1 MEKPENLNSS
11 LSNQSKETVFP
22 EIKQDEKE
30 TKNPKKD
37 TGATSNEKKQN
48 ICKICKKSFST
59 SGNMRN
65 HIITIHENY
74 RPFKC
79 NYPGCKK
86 EYSIESRY
94 LVHLRTHKGEK
105 PFICKI
111 CNKSFNEKGN
121 LKTHLRF
128 HSELRPFKCQFCN
141 KSYKT
146 NGHLKDHIDIKHR
159 KIKKYNCEYCNKKFG
174 RISTLKAHNRTHTG
188 EKNYKCKLEG
198 CNKCFAEKGNMEMHY
213 QRHLKKLNKN
223 INENIIKK
231 KYGKKEI
238 EDDYEKKIKEALDG
252 LNMANHRKD
261 ITTKND
267 SIKVNHKK
275 SSHAIFVNVQSNNN
289 SIDDSN
295 FNYSKETI
303 KNENFVNK
311 DIFNFNLNNVNINP
325 KSDNINDSSRIINEN
340 NFKDNVNSEIKNNS
354 NLNNYSNNEQNFEKL
369 GNENQNNIGCFGF
382 YSLIQDF
389 NQMDPLNAKENKTEY
404 FLKKESNEINYDFS
418 NCVTRPESKN
428 VLCMNKSQNEI
439 FAREEDLFS
448 EDEDDKD
455 NDSKNMSDN
464 SFLNG
469 NSNMHFNQKYD
480 FLDNQQNFLS
490 DNKMNIFAYNFNNMS
505 EVKNIKGQEFLD
517 KNYMI

>member
-213 QRHLKKLNKN
+213 QRHLKKL
-223 INENIIKK
+223 KK
-231 KYGKKEI
+231 
-238 EDDYEKKIKEALDG
+238 
-252 LNMANHRKD
+252 
-261 ITTKND
+261 
-267 SIKVNHKK
+267 
-275 SSHAIFVNVQSNNN
+275 
-289 SIDDSN
+289 
-295 FNYSKETI
+295 
-303 KNENFVNK
+303 
-311 DIFNFNLNNVNINP
+311 P
-325 KSDNINDSSRIINEN
+325 
-340 NFKDNVNSEIKNNS
+340 
-354 NLNNYSNNEQNFEKL
+354 
-369 GNENQNNIGCFGF
+369 
-382 YSLIQDF
+382 
-389 NQMDPLNAKENKTEY
+389 
-404 FLKKESNEINYDFS
+404 
-418 NCVTRPESKN
+418 
-428 VLCMNKSQNEI
+428 
-439 FAREEDLFS
+439 
-448 EDEDDKD
+448 
-455 NDSKNMSDN
+455 
-464 SFLNG
+464 
-469 NSNMHFNQKYD
+469 
-480 FLDNQQNFLS
+480 
-490 DNKMNIFAYNFNNMS
+490 
-505 EVKNIKGQEFLD
+505 
-517 KNYMI
+517 